1 MFKLPL
7 VVYIVQI
14 EYFLLVEFEIYHHH
28 LFNMYISLLYCCTF
42 GILCETDK
50 IFFQKNRLPIKRTS
64 T

>member
-14 EYFLLVEFEIYHHH
+14 ESFLLVEIYHHH

-50 IFFQKNRLPIKRTS
+50 IFF
-64 T
+64 

>member
-14 EYFLLVEFEIYHHH
+14 EFFLLVEIYHHH

-42 GILCETDK
+42 GMYYA
-50 IFFQKNRLPIKRTS
+50 KRTKS
-64 T
+64 SSKKIGCQ